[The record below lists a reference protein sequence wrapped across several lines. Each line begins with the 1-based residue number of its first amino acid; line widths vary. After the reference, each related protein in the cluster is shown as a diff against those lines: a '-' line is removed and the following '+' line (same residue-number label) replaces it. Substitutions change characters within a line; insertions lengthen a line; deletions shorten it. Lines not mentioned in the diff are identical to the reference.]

1 MVKAESLRGQSVA
14 ASAEARG
21 SRSWS
26 KGRQQ
31 NAEGASKAW
40 KASEEAVAVAVKEV
54 SVWRF
59 GGVL

>member
-14 ASAEARG
+14 ASAEVRG

-31 NAEGASKAW
+31 NAEAAAKAW
-40 KASEEAVAVAVKEV
+40 KTSEEAVAVAVKEV
-54 SVWRF
+54 SFWSF
-59 GGVL
+59 GGVV